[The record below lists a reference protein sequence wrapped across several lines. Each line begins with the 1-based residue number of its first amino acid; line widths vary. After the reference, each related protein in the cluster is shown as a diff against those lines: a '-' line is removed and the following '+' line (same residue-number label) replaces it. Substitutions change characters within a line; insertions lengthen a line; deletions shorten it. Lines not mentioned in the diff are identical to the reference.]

1 MIHIIL
7 GEEIFVD
14 GHTGCFAKTQDD
26 LNLTVSNSFDFD
38 KYIPNFDEYKTTS
51 VTFCINFSNACN
63 LKCDYCFNDK
73 KDGESLNLDDIYVFL
88 DRCFTTF
95 PNKEKYFVDLSGKGE
110 PLLFLKKILEI
121 KRYCDNW
128 SNKLRR
134 EVLVQFVTNGTLLSK
149 EVAEILQKNGI
160 LLGVSLDGDELT
172 HNKHRKDPN
181 GNPTYKQ
188 VINNVKAIEHHEYV
202 GAACTLT
209 KDVFSL
215 NDSLNELSK
224 TFNTVSYKPARNCF
238 ESFDEESLN
247 QWLSSYDE
255 LVKALI
261 EESLGG
267 DIRRTKILLNGEDYL
282 GKFMHR
288 VILNQRTIVRCDAGL
303 SRFALDKDGAIY
315 ACPASSLMD
324 KFSIGKGF
332 AIDFSKSREMFKE
345 QTANSLCHECDF
357 RYLCGGECPVE
368 KHLSNGV
375 NKIMCRY
382 KSHLILLSIYF
393 ALTLFERNQKAFFEL
408 RDFCLEVNA
417 RKKLDAKL
425 MTFLDENPQLSFIE
439 GKKIFD
445 SLQKRY

>member
-1 MIHIIL
+1 MKHKIL
-7 GEEIFVD
+7 GKDIFVN
-14 GHTGCFAKTQDD
+14 GHTGCFARTQDE
-26 LNLTVSNSFDFD
+26 LNLTILNSFDFD
-38 KYIPNFDEYKTTS
+38 KYVPDFAEYKTTS
-51 VTFCINFSNACN
+51 VNFCINISNACN

-73 KDGESLNLDDIYVFL
+73 KDGKSLNLDEIYVFL
-88 DRCFTTF
+88 DKCFAKF
-95 PNKEKYFVDLSGKGE
+95 SDKEKYFVDLSGKGE

-121 KRYCDNW
+121 KRYCDKW

-149 EVAEILQKNGI
+149 EIAEILQKNGI
-160 LLGVSLDGDELT
+160 LFGVSLDGNELI
-172 HNKHRKDPN
+172 HDKHRIDLN
-181 GNPTYKQ
+181 GNPTYQ
-188 VINNVKAIEHHEYV
+188 NVLDNVKAIEHHEYV

-224 TFNTVSYKPARNCF
+224 IFNTVSYKPARNCL
-238 ESFDEESLN
+238 ESFDEKTIDL
-247 QWLSSYDE
+247 WFASYDE

-261 EESLGG
+261 NEVLAD
-267 DIRRTKILLNGEDYL
+267 DIRRTKILLNGEDYF
-282 GKFMHR
+282 GKFLHR
-288 VILNQRTIVRCDAGL
+288 VILNQRTILRCDAGL
-303 SRFALDKDGAIY
+303 SRFALDKDGVIY
-315 ACPASSLMD
+315 ACLASSLMD
-324 KFSIGKGF
+324 EFSIGKCF
-332 AIDFSKSREMFKE
+332 DVDFSKSKEMFDN
-345 QTANSLCHECDF
+345 QTNSPLCHECDF

-368 KHLSNGV
+368 KRLSNGI

-393 ALTLFERNQKAFFEL
+393 ALTLFERNQNTFFEL

-417 RKKLDAKL
+417 RKKLDNKL
-425 MTFLDENPQLSFIE
+425 MMFLDENPQLSFTE